1 MNLLAHQ
8 YLSFQIP
15 DIQLGNLYG
24 EIVRARDYL
33 NYAEGI
39 QKGILLHREIDS
51 FTDSH
56 EVVKRSTRLFHK
68 NQGKYSPVI
77 VDVLYDYFLIKNWDT
92 YSDIPFENFVTDC
105 YQLFEE
111 NLDEFPESL
120 RYMMQYLLEYD
131 WFRTYQTHEGI
142 HQTLKGMSK
151 RTKFEN
157 NMGEAVNELI
167 KFEEELNE
175 HFNLFFP
182 DLIIHCK
189 DFLKDIYNFIDLK
202 NTNK

>member
-1 MNLLAHQ
+1 MNFLAHQ

-33 NYAEGI
+33 NYPEGI

-56 EVVKRSTRLFHK
+56 KVVKQSTRLFHK
-68 NQGKYSPVI
+68 NHSKYAPVI
-77 VDVLYDYFLIKNWDT
+77 VDVLYDYFLIRNWET
-92 YSDIPFENFVTDC
+92 YSDIPFDGFVTNC
-105 YQLFEE
+105 YQLFET
-111 NLDEFPESL
+111 NLPSFPDSL
-120 RYMMQYLLEYD
+120 RTTVGYLIKYD
-131 WFRTYQTHEGI
+131 WFHTYQTPEGI
-142 HQTLKGMSK
+142 QRTLTGLSK
-151 RTKFEN
+151 RTKYKN
-157 NMGEAVNELI
+157 NMDEAVNELI
-167 KFEEELNE
+167 EFEEELNA

-189 DFLKDIYNFIDLK
+189 DFLKDSYNL
-202 NTNK
+202 